1 MRFERLT
8 RGHVVAAVAALALLL
23 VMAMD
28 WYGSHAADL
37 AHQVANGVLTTGA
50 EAGETGRAVKQDADA
65 VIARDEKNAWQENDT
80 LDRILL
86 ALLLLSVFL
95 PLYAAARRADGKRS
109 EPPWTPSALAGIVAA
124 AAALLVAYRII
135 NQPGNDVNTTV
146 KIGAPLGLLC
156 LAAIGLGSAWA
167 FQAEARW
174 SEMRRT
180 ASSGSHAAPPDV
192 ADPAEP
198 DDDVPPPRATDQPAS

>member
-1 MRFERLT
+1 VRLERLT
-8 RGHVVAAVAALALLL
+8 RGHVVAAVAALVLLL

-37 AHQVANGVLTTGA
+37 AHQVANGVLATGA

-65 VIARDEKNAWQENDT
+65 IIARDEKNAWQENDT
-80 LDRILL
+80 LDRVIL
-86 ALLLLSVFL
+86 ALLLLSVLL

-109 EPPWTPSALAGIVAA
+109 EPPWTPSAFAGLIAA
-124 AAALLVAYRII
+124 AAGLLVAYRII
-135 NQPGNDVNTTV
+135 NQPGSDVNTTV

-167 FQAEARW
+167 FQAETRW
-174 SEMRRT
+174 AEMRQT
-180 ASSGSHAAPPDV
+180 ASGSHPTPPGVAGEAAPEAEAP
-192 ADPAEP
+192 PA
-198 DDDVPPPRATDQPAS
+198 RASDQPAS